1 LNQGKREFF
10 EERDEYKASTLAWY
24 SDFLRKFGSNR
35 SRFQGG
41 ELNISSKEFRVT
53 NNYMGEFQVVRQPTN
68 PSFHSSTYINQ
79 SSTLNQSMNTTMM
92 SGISGQQPAHGEH
105 SRSFKTREFY
115 FLKQGIFEHRLFS
128 KYIVKCRKERHFL
141 DFGKKKR
148 DEVLLEE
155 QLALTGG

>member
-1 LNQGKREFF
+1 
-10 EERDEYKASTLAWY
+10 
-24 SDFLRKFGSNR
+24 
-35 SRFQGG
+35 
-41 ELNISSKEFRVT
+41 
-53 NNYMGEFQVVRQPTN
+53 
-68 PSFHSSTYINQ
+68 
-79 SSTLNQSMNTTMM
+79 MNTSMGNTTIM
-92 SGISGQQPAHGEH
+92 SGTGAFHASEH

-155 QLALTGG
+155 QLQLNNGSITSAMSRRMMPHGINAKSFN